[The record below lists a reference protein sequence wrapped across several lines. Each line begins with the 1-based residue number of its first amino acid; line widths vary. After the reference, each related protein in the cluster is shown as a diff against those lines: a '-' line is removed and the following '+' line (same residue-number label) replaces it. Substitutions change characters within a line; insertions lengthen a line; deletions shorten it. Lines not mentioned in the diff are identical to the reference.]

1 MTNEYRLVE
10 LIMLPLDHKD
20 DQGDLI
26 LPDDF
31 NEEWK
36 EILLLL
42 SRSEF
47 SRSEFSRSDSN

>member
-1 MTNEYRLVE
+1 MTDNYRQVE
-10 LIMLPLDHKD
+10 FIMMPLGHKD

-36 EILLLL
+36 EILLL
-42 SRSEF
+42 SRSE
-47 SRSEFSRSDSN
+47 SN

>member
-10 LIMLPLDHKD
+10 LIMMPLDHKD

-31 NEEWK
+31 NEDWK
-36 EILLLL
+36 EILY
-42 SRSEF
+42 
-47 SRSEFSRSDSN
+47 SNQKMSYS

>member
-10 LIMLPLDHKD
+10 LIMIPPGNKD
-20 DQGDLI
+20 ESYQGELI

-42 SRSEF
+42 SRS
-47 SRSEFSRSDSN
+47 DTN